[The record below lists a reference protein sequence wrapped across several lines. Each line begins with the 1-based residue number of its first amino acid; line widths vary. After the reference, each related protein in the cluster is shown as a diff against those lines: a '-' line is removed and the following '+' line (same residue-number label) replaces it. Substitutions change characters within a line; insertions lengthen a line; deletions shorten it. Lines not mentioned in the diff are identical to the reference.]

1 MPKHVRMSTIDALAN
16 ALLAKIR
23 QSPRKS
29 LDSAAGAYTSSRRD
43 VVVID
48 EYALDKSAAAAEAR
62 WHGEQAVDEAMGGAW
77 DSAVHELEVAC
88 RIERGYG
95 DDPAWR
101 GPLAI
106 ARAEA
111 DAREWD

>member
-1 MPKHVRMSTIDALAN
+1 MSTIDALAN

-48 EYALDKSAAAAEAR
+48 EYALDKSAARWAAQPVGFDDRDTDAYIDFTYVGKR
-62 WHGEQAVDEAMGGAW
+62 GGG
-77 DSAVHELEVAC
+77 
-88 RIERGYG
+88 R
-95 DDPAWR
+95 
-101 GPLAI
+101 
-106 ARAEA
+106 
-111 DAREWD
+111 